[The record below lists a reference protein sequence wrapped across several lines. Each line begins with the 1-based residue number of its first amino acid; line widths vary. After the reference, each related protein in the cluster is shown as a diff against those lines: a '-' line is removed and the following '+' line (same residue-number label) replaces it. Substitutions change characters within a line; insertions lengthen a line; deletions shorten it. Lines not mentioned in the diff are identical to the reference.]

1 MSDGEIKGLREGGAE
16 LRRQMREQGHP
27 ESFIDKHVDG
37 AVKRADQRIRDGK
50 QPKPIY
56 DGKPLNTKD

>member
-1 MSDGEIKGLREGGAE
+1 VSGEIKGIREGRDE
-16 LRRQMREQGHP
+16 LRRQMKESGHS
-27 ESFIDKHVDG
+27 EAYIKKHVDG

-50 QPKPIY
+50 QPRPTY